1 MSYITRAEAY
11 ANLGTSNEDSVVDV
25 LISVASTM
33 IDNYCGISF
42 VEWDY
47 TEKYNYNGLGPYY
60 FKHTFITD
68 GDNHPTRPIL
78 EIEGVASTLVRDVD
92 FQIKGRSIVFRQG
105 TLLSYNTDFNT
116 IKFKYKGWLDD
127 NTDIKNACYMIVAWL
142 HKMYGSSGI
151 SSFTQWDLTVAYKD
165 KVMNDDIKLLL
176 NKYKVVN
183 VVS

>member
-25 LISVASTM
+25 LIGVASTM
-33 IDNYCGISF
+33 IDNYCGISLA
-42 VEWDY
+42 EWDY
-47 TEKYNYNGLGPYY
+47 TENYDYKWLGPYY
-60 FKHTFITD
+60 FKHYFIID
-68 GDNHPTRPIL
+68 GEAHPTRPIL
-78 EIEGVASTLVRDVD
+78 EIEGVASTLEKDKD
-92 FQIKGRSIVFRQG
+92 FQLKGRSIIFRQG

-116 IKFKYKGWLDD
+116 IKFKYKWWLADY
-127 NTDIKNACYMIVAWL
+127 TDVKNACYMIVAWL
-142 HKMYGSSGI
+142 YKMYGSSGI
-151 SSFTQWDLTVAYKD
+151 GSFTQWDLTVSYKD